1 MKVKIEPGALCGTVT
16 APPSKSLTHRKLICS
31 ALSGRPCRIENV
43 MLSEDILATMDC
55 LSALGAEISRSG
67 NTVTVDGS
75 GIFVQTRPVH
85 MPCRAS
91 GSTLR
96 FLLPVVLALGRPA
109 VFDGEASLFC
119 RPLGYYE
126 DLCRNQGI
134 LWEKGAD
141 SLSVSGRLQAG
152 TFEIPGERS
161 SQFVTGMLFALPM
174 LPGQSE
180 IRLIPPVTSR
190 PYIRMTQAV
199 LRDFS
204 IRAISVGDDAF
215 HIPAH
220 QKYRPH
226 NTRVEGDWTN
236 GAVLL
241 ALNLLNGGLTIKG
254 LDERSVQGD
263 TVSNR
268 WLQALARSRATF
280 DLTDN
285 PDLAPL
291 LMACAAA
298 LHGVV
303 LNGAGRLQY
312 KESDRGAAMA
322 AELEK
327 FGATV
332 FVDDDRIWVDSNHLH
347 RPTSE
352 LVAHSDH
359 RIAMSLA
366 VLCTL
371 YGGTIR
377 GAEAVDKSWP
387 GFFDVLRGLGLS
399 VTEENDPEPAALPAG
414 GENEHESG
422 L

>member
-75 GIFVQTRPVH
+75 GIFVQSRPVH

-204 IRAISVGDDAF
+204 SARSFWGMEAKRAS
-215 HIPAH
+215 
-220 QKYRPH
+220 
-226 NTRVEGDWTN
+226 
-236 GAVLL
+236 
-241 ALNLLNGGLTIKG
+241 
-254 LDERSVQGD
+254 
-263 TVSNR
+263 
-268 WLQALARSRATF
+268 RSRAEIRHRVLRDVYWAMSRASFSSGNRAVVKPSSTGASTLIF
-280 DLTDN
+280 RVQRTCSS
-285 PDLAPL
+285 P
-291 LMACAAA
+291 AASA
-298 LHGVV
+298 SVGSL
-303 LNGAGRLQY
+303 
-312 KESDRGAAMA
+312 
-322 AELEK
+322 
-327 FGATV
+327 
-332 FVDDDRIWVDSNHLH
+332 
-347 RPTSE
+347 
-352 LVAHSDH
+352 AHS
-359 RIAMSLA
+359 R
-366 VLCTL
+366 
-371 YGGTIR
+371 
-377 GAEAVDKSWP
+377 
-387 GFFDVLRGLGLS
+387 
-399 VTEENDPEPAALPAG
+399 
-414 GENEHESG
+414 
-422 L
+422 